1 MASDVETNA
10 PTTVSNFNPFP
21 IFALV
26 GGPGMLAGLVL
37 IALSSTGIYEAL
49 VLSSVPLGAY
59 LEGLVLILAG
69 IGAVAVIM
77 LFVKTP
83 MELIIESHGIVVR
96 RPSALLFSEA
106 PHVQSI
112 NRERIARMK
121 ASKVVTAS
129 ASEGSSDSIT
139 YTVVFANKDGERIG
153 TIEHLT
159 STDVVQQLADALN
172 LDYVILD
179 E

>member
-1 MASDVETNA
+1 MANDAGTTA
-10 PTTVSNFNPFP
+10 PTVITNFRPMP
-21 IFALV
+21 LFAVV

-37 IALSSTGIYEAL
+37 IALSSVGIYEAL
-49 VLSSVPLGAY
+49 VLSNVPLGAY

-69 IGAVAVIM
+69 IGATVAIM

-83 MELIIESHGIVVR
+83 MELIIEPHGIVVR
-96 RPSALLFSEA
+96 RPSALLFSET

-112 NRERIARMK
+112 NRERMARMK
-121 ASKVVTAS
+121 AKKVVTAS
-129 ASEGSSDSIT
+129 SSEGSSDSIS

-172 LDYVILD
+172 LDYEILD
-179 E
+179 A